1 MQASLVI
8 LWLIKD
14 NKIKKKE
21 DGVLNSKI
29 KQDMGSKC
37 GNNLR
42 KIIYLILTWCERI
55 SVLAKFTVLLAT
67 VLEPLN

>member
-42 KIIYLILTWCERI
+42 KLYT
-55 SVLAKFTVLLAT
+55 
-67 VLEPLN
+67 